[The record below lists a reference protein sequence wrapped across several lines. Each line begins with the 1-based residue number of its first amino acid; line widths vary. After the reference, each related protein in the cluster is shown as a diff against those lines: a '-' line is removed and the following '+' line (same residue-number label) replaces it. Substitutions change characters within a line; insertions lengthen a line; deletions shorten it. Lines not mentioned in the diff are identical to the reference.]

1 MSSFKF
7 DEGAFKKIAEQAV
20 KDKARDMQRRM
31 DRLAAELKGKPLETA
46 KVRLQQEWR
55 RDGGSIT
62 DPELTEYAQA
72 LIDGTRIVFE
82 AGKIKW

>member
-7 DEGAFKKIAEQAV
+7 DEGALKKVAEQAV

-31 DRLAAELKGKPLETA
+31 DRLAAELKGKSLETA

-72 LIDGTRIVFE
+72 LVDGTRIVFE
-82 AGKIKW
+82 TGKIKW